1 MRGGGLVC
9 YAGSMERE
17 GRIDRH
23 AFVQAGL
30 AGLGKGLGGF
40 LGAWMGMQAPAPA
53 SPVKVLRPPGALPE
67 DAFLRACTRCDACA
81 GACPGY
87 AIKIA
92 GQGEDAPAGTPFMHD
107 LVGAPCLLC
116 PDTPCIT
123 VCTPGALAPVAPH
136 AFRLGLAEVSAERCL
151 AHRGTPCQA
160 CVEACPLGERGIV
173 LSEGRPLVVPLGCNG
188 CGQCLSACPAEPR
201 AIAVL
206 PRA

>member
-1 MRGGGLVC
+1 
-9 YAGSMERE
+9 MESE
-17 GRIDRH
+17 GRIDRQ

-30 AGLGKGLGGF
+30 KSLGKSLGGL
-40 LGAWMGMQAPAPA
+40 LGAWMGPEPPPAKSLAP
-53 SPVKVLRPPGALPE
+53 VLRPPGALPE
-67 DAFLRACTRCDACA
+67 AAFLRACTRCDACA
-81 GACPGY
+81 GACPSY

-92 GQGEDAPAGTPFMHD
+92 GRGDGVPAGTPFMYD
-107 LVGAPCLLC
+107 LAAAPCALC

-123 VCTPGALAPVAPH
+123 VCEPGALTPLDPQ
-136 AFRLGLAEVSAERCL
+136 AFRLGLAEVSVERCL